1 MSTVSFPEY
10 GPESPT
16 REKSSR
22 SRRSRL
28 HSTFGTIK
36 DYMTPRQ
43 VTMAA
48 HAARSST
55 YVHSGDTVRA
65 FFAAIDTKESDSVP
79 VEMLRAA
86 LEQRGMSAAALEAFF
101 DACPRQADDAM
112 TLDEFLV
119 GKRLPGMVELFSSVS
134 MLPPGWSEVLEAG
147 PGGRVYYWNRYTD
160 QTTWIEPTMPAEQL
174 VDMAKEIFERCPKH
188 DAAVEYSK
196 SQRDLL
202 KHVSRDPSPIATS
215 ISDEDD
221 DAASDAASVVTEADA
236 LISMRSPSPAVSWRS
251 KREPSWR
258 LSAHRHAPRVVTWPP
273 LPPGSEIGLRGA
285 GSKVKKLAMVR
296 NAVLDRAGQPTE
308 PPPPPISVAA
318 RIRALEKS
326 HDPELDDTMWQWRQR
341 KWVHL
346 PPPSKKPTRESFTM
360 RSRRTPYAVSA
371 NTLGPGGLALPR
383 LLGAES
389 PPLQKSP
396 PKPSS
401 PLTAVEKRET
411 PQKLKMPPP
420 PPTQSPSE
428 LKVAPGRLS
437 RGASA
442 LSALTISTLNTL
454 DEVRIISSF
463 DKLMDKDHNGGLDF
477 EELKAVLRS
486 LNSALTNDELHAIFR
501 ECDPNGDGIVTI
513 SEFFRVRRGGLNK
526 TNPSFAA
533 PPGAD
538 PEAPPAPPAS
548 PPKPILSDEQVHSIK
563 QWTPYAAG
571 AAALIALVIIIGSS
585 VTSYAA
591 AGRASLTPR
600 PTLLTLRPRSPSSRT
615 SKNKK
620 KH

>member
-1 MSTVSFPEY
+1 
-10 GPESPT
+10 
-16 REKSSR
+16 
-22 SRRSRL
+22 
-28 HSTFGTIK
+28 
-36 DYMTPRQ
+36 
-43 VTMAA
+43 
-48 HAARSST
+48 
-55 YVHSGDTVRA
+55 
-65 FFAAIDTKESDSVP
+65 
-79 VEMLRAA
+79 
-86 LEQRGMSAAALEAFF
+86 
-101 DACPRQADDAM
+101 
-112 TLDEFLV
+112 
-119 GKRLPGMVELFSSVS
+119 
-134 MLPPGWSEVLEAG
+134 
-147 PGGRVYYWNRYTD
+147 
-160 QTTWIEPTMPAEQL
+160 
-174 VDMAKEIFERCPKH
+174 
-188 DAAVEYSK
+188 
-196 SQRDLL
+196 
-202 KHVSRDPSPIATS
+202 
-215 ISDEDD
+215 
-221 DAASDAASVVTEADA
+221 
-236 LISMRSPSPAVSWRS
+236 
-251 KREPSWR
+251 
-258 LSAHRHAPRVVTWPP
+258 
-273 LPPGSEIGLRGA
+273 
-285 GSKVKKLAMVR
+285 MVR

-308 PPPPPISVAA
+308 PPPPPLSVAA
-318 RIRALEKS
+318 RMRALEKS

-371 NTLGPGGLALPR
+371 NTLGPGGVALPR
-383 LLGAES
+383 LLGCGES

-513 SEFFRVRRGGLNK
+513 SEFLRVRRGGLKK

-591 AGRASLTPR
+591 AVAARPAAPPPPPPLPPPPPAPLPPPSPPPLLLKPPPPPPLSLKPPPPPPLSLKPPPPPPLSLKPPPPPPLSLKPPPPPPLLLKPPPPPPKPPLSLKPPPKPPLSLKPPPKPSPPPPQSPPLRSPR
-600 PTLLTLRPRSPSSRT
+600 PPPPPSLPPSPKPPPPPLPPPPKPPPPPMPPSQPGALAIVGFWMAQELDMALVVLVDFVSSPLVLTLAGLSLLLYAF
-615 SKNKK
+615 
-620 KH
+620 

>member
-1 MSTVSFPEY
+1 
-10 GPESPT
+10 
-16 REKSSR
+16 
-22 SRRSRL
+22 
-28 HSTFGTIK
+28 
-36 DYMTPRQ
+36 
-43 VTMAA
+43 MAA
-48 HAARSST
+48 HAARSSS

-65 FFAAIDTKESDSVP
+65 FFAAIDTTESGSVP
-79 VEMLRAA
+79 VETLKAA

-101 DACPRQADDAM
+101 DACPRQVDDAI

-119 GKRLPGMVELFSSVS
+119 GKRLPGMVEIFSSVS

-174 VDMAKEIFERCPKH
+174 VDVAKEIFERCPKH

-202 KHVSRDPSPIATS
+202 KHVSRDPSPVATS

-221 DAASDAASVVTEADA
+221 DAASDAASVVSEADA
-236 LISMRSPSPAVSWRS
+236 LISKPSPSPAVSWRS

-308 PPPPPISVAA
+308 PPPPPMSVAA
-318 RIRALEKS
+318 RMRALEKS
-326 HDPELDDTMWQWRQR
+326 HDPEFDDTMWQWRQR

-371 NTLGPGGLALPR
+371 
-383 LLGAES
+383 S
-389 PPLQKSP
+389 
-396 PKPSS
+396 
-401 PLTAVEKRET
+401 
-411 PQKLKMPPP
+411 
-420 PPTQSPSE
+420 
-428 LKVAPGRLS
+428 
-437 RGASA
+437 
-442 LSALTISTLNTL
+442 
-454 DEVRIISSF
+454 
-463 DKLMDKDHNGGLDF
+463 
-477 EELKAVLRS
+477 
-486 LNSALTNDELHAIFR
+486 SALTNDELHAIFR

-513 SEFFRVRRGGLNK
+513 SEFLRVRRGGLNK
-526 TNPSFAA
+526 TKPSFAA
-533 PPGAD
+533 PPGAA

-571 AAALIALVIIIGSS
+571 AAALIVLVIIMGSS

-591 AGRASLTPR
+591 EVAARPAAPPPPPLLPPPPPPAPLPPPPPR
-600 PTLLTLRPRSPSSRT
+600 PLML
-615 SKNKK
+615 
-620 KH
+620 